1 MRISSWGGTF
11 EMPLLVIPAPII
23 MHFELVLR
31 HILFHL
37 MKKGRARSF
46 FVYVCIC
53 FVFLGFRNSTR
64 CFHVSIYFQSPFF
77 SLFPSLSLRH
87 QLIYSSKPTQQPLFT
102 SSTLIFF
109 NRSLAMC
116 EWLESSPP
124 VSYFHAKTTGPISI
138 QSSPH
143 FTRSHEHD
151 YPTPR
156 SSFSTQPILAPPPPP
171 PLSSSISS
179 SSSCST
185 SSFSARKGSIAS
197 LLNSAGELQ
206 KLDQEEWSTN
216 YQTHFTPPDHHQ
228 HHSATPM
235 MMVDDEEDDDDE
247 DEDDIMSSPSLGTT
261 GFELGTPTPYHQ
273 TKKGLRL
280 FSQHVCDILQQHGRA
295 TYNQLV
301 QQLIEELK
309 PETSSAAARK
319 TCDPKNIRRRVYDAL
334 NVLMAIKFITKD
346 KKEIRWIG
354 GSRYHQQQHSQQ
366 PQQHTMLDQENLS
379 FYHQYLN
386 HACDE
391 NSDDDDDDAMM
402 GVEEDIQR
410 EEQRYQDL
418 LQRIETKRQEIQ
430 TQMQQKV
437 KTIGKGFFIVY
448 SIC

>member
-1 MRISSWGGTF
+1 
-11 EMPLLVIPAPII
+11 
-23 MHFELVLR
+23 
-31 HILFHL
+31 
-37 MKKGRARSF
+37 
-46 FVYVCIC
+46 
-53 FVFLGFRNSTR
+53 
-64 CFHVSIYFQSPFF
+64 
-77 SLFPSLSLRH
+77 
-87 QLIYSSKPTQQPLFT
+87 
-102 SSTLIFF
+102 
-109 NRSLAMC
+109 
-116 EWLESSPP
+116 
-124 VSYFHAKTTGPISI
+124 
-138 QSSPH
+138 
-143 FTRSHEHD
+143 
-151 YPTPR
+151 
-156 SSFSTQPILAPPPPP
+156 
-171 PLSSSISS
+171 
-179 SSSCST
+179 
-185 SSFSARKGSIAS
+185 
-197 LLNSAGELQ
+197 LNSAGELQ

-216 YQTHFTPPDHHQ
+216 YQTHFTPPDHHHHHHHHH
-228 HHSATPM
+228 HHSNTPM

-247 DEDDIMSSPSLGTT
+247 DEDDIMSSPSLGTA

-309 PETSSAAARK
+309 PETSSAAAKK

-354 GSRYHQQQHSQQ
+354 GSRYHQKQQSQQQHQQ
-366 PQQHTMLDQENLS
+366 QTMFDQEDLS

-386 HACDE
+386 HACEE
-391 NSDDDDDDAMM
+391 NSDDDDAMM

-418 LQRIETKRQEIQ
+418 LQRIEIKRQEIQ

-437 KTIGKGFFIVY
+437 RIISKDFFIVY